1 MALCVI
7 VWADCAT
14 VCLTGCE
21 IVTVYKDVEV
31 SHSVVVS
38 LYVLRANIWLYLCD
52 TDHLFSTKCVAV
64 RRL

>member
-1 MALCVI
+1 MRLCALLGV
-7 VWADCAT
+7 
-14 VCLTGCE
+14 E

-64 RRL
+64 RAPVTPVLLTV